1 MGAAA
6 LMAATRS
13 HPTEEERDLG
23 AKLPTLPR
31 AAFER
36 GIAEV
41 SPEPLTALAMAALYV
56 HYLELVRW
64 NEGLGLIGPGTADDV
79 LVRHYGEALAALP
92 LIPRSA
98 RRAVDV
104 GSGAGFPGLV
114 LAAARP
120 DLEMTLVEAKQKKWS
135 FLVAAAR
142 KASLPCQSLNVRV
155 ASPLPAGLP
164 ESVDL
169 MTVRALK
176 LETDVL
182 EAFARRLTPGGS
194 ILLWVGEHDPELP
207 RDLLPHAS
215 LRLVGGERR
224 RILQLVPAGR
234 SFPEAPAG
242 SRSAAAP
249 SGESPP
255 RDSESPLRPRGRA
268 FGGMPSP
275 HLATRAI
282 HLRGPAAGLRGPGS
296 T

>member
-1 MGAAA
+1 
-6 LMAATRS
+6 MA
-13 HPTEEERDLG
+13 PD
-23 AKLPTLPR
+23 
-31 AAFER
+31 AFER

-41 SPEPLTALAMAALYV
+41 SPEPLTARALAALYI

-64 NEGLGLIGPGTADDV
+64 NEHLGLIGPGTADEV

-98 RRAVDV
+98 RRAVDL

-120 DLEMTLVEAKQKKWS
+120 DLEMTLVEAKEKKWS
-135 FLVAAAR
+135 FLAAAAR

-169 MTVRALK
+169 MTVRALR

-194 ILLWVGEHDPELP
+194 MLLWVGERDPELP

-234 SFPEAPAG
+234 SLPEEPAG

-249 SGESPP
+249 SGKQPP
-255 RDSESPLRPRGRA
+255 RDSASALRPRRQTLGQWPPVYLA
-268 FGGMPSP
+268 SGTP
-275 HLATRAI
+275 HP
-282 HLRGPAAGLRGPGS
+282 RGPAGLRGQER